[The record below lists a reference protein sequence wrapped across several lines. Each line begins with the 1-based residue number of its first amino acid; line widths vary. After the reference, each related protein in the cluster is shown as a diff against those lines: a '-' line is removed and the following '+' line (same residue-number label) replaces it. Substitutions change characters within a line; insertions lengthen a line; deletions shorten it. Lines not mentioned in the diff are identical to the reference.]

1 MIKQKKYNKIK
12 LEKKKRG
19 KKEEKKKIK
28 EKEKRRKKEIGFF
41 TPVEEITFAKK
52 FWFFGQAWED
62 FLGAK

>member
-19 KKEEKKKIK
+19 KKEEKK
-28 EKEKRRKKEIGFF
+28 IGFF

>member
-19 KKEEKKKIK
+19 KKEEKKKK
-28 EKEKRRKKEIGFF
+28 RKRKRRKKEIGFF
-41 TPVEEITFAKK
+41 TPVEQITFAKK